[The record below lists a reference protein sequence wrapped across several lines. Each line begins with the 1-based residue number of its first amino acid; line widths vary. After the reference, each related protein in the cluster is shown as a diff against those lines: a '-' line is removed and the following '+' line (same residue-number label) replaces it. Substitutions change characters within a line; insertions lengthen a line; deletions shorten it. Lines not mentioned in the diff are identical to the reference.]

1 MGVGGRL
8 MDLLTPKSL
17 PSVYYELMFVGF
29 ALMMGMSLPGSFLP
43 IMAQDL
49 DPSGVLV
56 GMVISAWFLSR
67 IFLELPAG
75 MLSDRI
81 GRRRLLIFGIGFSSF
96 GPILCAFATN
106 IYMLILGRAIWGLGT
121 AFYFMNNTA
130 LLMDI
135 LPVNVRGRALGFFQG
150 LEFVGSFMGAPIGAF
165 LTLYMSFS
173 QVFYFTLMLTLVS
186 LMIAWRSS
194 SVKETETRGSVR
206 SRVPLR
212 EVFRSLTNWGI
223 VVVCL
228 SNFLRM
234 FITQGVFQTIFQLFL
249 NEDLLFSI
257 EVIGLILSARIAGQ
271 AASIIFAGILSDR
284 VGRRPILIVGYVIS
298 ASAFYAFTLT
308 SDFGAMLVIAL
319 LQGIGEGFGLTTLI
333 ALLTDLSPPNIRGG
347 VVGMFRTFQDLG
359 GFTGPIAFMLL
370 YESIA
375 AINIFYLC
383 AVLNL
388 FNIVLMLTLRA
399 EQDGANQVA

>member
-1 MGVGGRL
+1 